1 MVVERT
7 QFLDMNM
14 ESAQV
19 MTALGALLAEQGA
32 LKRAD
37 TLLRQALEFFWRE
50 LKGPHAAV
58 ARCYRV
64 GVAEDGADYL
74 HYVLLFG
81 VLTCSCSVS
90 SGAWYVCLGSI
101 ARVHGCLL
109 HQGK

>member
-1 MVVERT
+1 MVVERA

-19 MTALGALLAEQGA
+19 MTALGALLAESGA

-50 LKGPHAAV
+50 LKGAHPAV

-64 GVAEDGADYL
+64 RVWALLRVRSSFVL
-74 HYVLLFG
+74 H
-81 VLTCSCSVS
+81 SCD
-90 SGAWYVCLGSI
+90 
-101 ARVHGCLL
+101 
-109 HQGK
+109 Q

>member
-50 LKGPHAAV
+50 LKGPHVAV

-64 GVAEDGADYL
+64 GGAEAVDYL
-74 HYVLLFG
+74 VG
-81 VLTCSCSVS
+81 SCTVATLQAFA
-90 SGAWYVCLGSI
+90 GGQRIL
-101 ARVHGCLL
+101 
-109 HQGK
+109 